1 MEFRKAL
8 VVIVWAQVP
17 GSPRKVLVL
26 RLIPRRGG
34 FWQPV
39 TGKVEDDETYAEGAL
54 REAEEESGLRF
65 ERFPQYLGLESSFPG
80 RDGYTV
86 KERAFFLPLFG
97 GNEPPAPLL
106 DGKEHDACEWLDP
119 AEAAA
124 RVKWPANRAAIER
137 ATSGPSPLF
146 LSKRG
151 TFFQD
156 GEEVT
161 HERTAALL
169 HKSLARA
176 GSGWIVRVSTG
187 GSAGG
192 RSDQTH
198 QEELDVVL
206 EDTPRFVLSFDRD
219 SGVMRLSSGDT
230 ELLDPMA
237 LRLRNEGGL
246 VCRLANGWDA
256 AFSSPAYYEIAK
268 DIQESAAGDYVL
280 HFLGRNYLLP
290 IAD

>member
-8 VVIVWAQVP
+8 VVIVWAQAP

-39 TGKVEDDETYAEGAL
+39 TGKVEEGETYAEGAL
-54 REAEEESGLRF
+54 REAEEESGLKF
-65 ERFPQYLGLESSFPG
+65 ERFPQYLGLESTFPG

-97 GNEPPAPLL
+97 GKEPPAPTL
-106 DGKEHDACEWLDP
+106 DGKEHDAYEWLAP

-124 RVKWPANRAAIER
+124 RVKWPGNRAAIER
-137 ATSGPSPLF
+137 ATSGASPLF

-156 GEEVT
+156 GEEIT
-161 HERTAALL
+161 HERTATLL

-176 GSGWIVRVSTG
+176 GSGWIVRVSG
-187 GSAGG
+187 
-192 RSDQTH
+192 
-198 QEELDVVL
+198 EELDVVL
-206 EDTPRFVLSFDRD
+206 EDTPRFVVSYDREA
-219 SGVMRLSSGDT
+219 GQMRLSNGES
-230 ELLDPMA
+230 EPLDPA
-237 LRLRNEGGL
+237 TLRVRKEGGL

-268 DIQESAAGDYVL
+268 DVEESAAGDYVL
-280 HFLGRNYLLP
+280 HFRGRSHKLP
-290 IAD
+290 VAG